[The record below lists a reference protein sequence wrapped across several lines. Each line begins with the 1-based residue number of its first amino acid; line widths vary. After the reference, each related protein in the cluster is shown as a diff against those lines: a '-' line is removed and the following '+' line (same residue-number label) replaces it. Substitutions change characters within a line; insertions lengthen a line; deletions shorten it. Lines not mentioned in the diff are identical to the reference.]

1 MLMLRNIQIDFLRFL
16 AITLV
21 IMLHSGGFTNS
32 NIINQIYNTIARGGW
47 IGVDLF
53 FVLSG
58 FLITSLVLNEYK
70 ASGKFDVK
78 KFLIRRGI
86 KIYPLFYFFLV
97 FQFCYSAYL
106 GKPQS
111 SINLLYEA
119 TFIANYTALNNLFLW
134 SICVEEHFYLI
145 ICMFAYFFQTHKA
158 FHPKI
163 ILKIYVFTLLLGFCI
178 RMFNYIE
185 FQNYDFYRD
194 YIPTHLRIHGL
205 FAGAALAY
213 FNIYKPNAIAAV
225 IDNRILNSALL
236 LLSVAFLLINF
247 IWNLD
252 EDIIVSTL
260 CFTTNPICFAF
271 ILINLITMKNSW
283 ILSLLK
289 PMAYIGKYSYSIY
302 LFHIFFLSVKY
313 PFIHNYGLMFVIIRF
328 AGIFIGG
335 IVISKLIEY
344 PILKLRDRYIPS
356 NAKLSLASS

>member
-134 SICVEEHFYLI
+134 SICVDR
-145 ICMFAYFFQTHKA
+145 K
-158 FHPKI
+158 
-163 ILKIYVFTLLLGFCI
+163 
-178 RMFNYIE
+178 
-185 FQNYDFYRD
+185 
-194 YIPTHLRIHGL
+194 
-205 FAGAALAY
+205 
-213 FNIYKPNAIAAV
+213 
-225 IDNRILNSALL
+225 
-236 LLSVAFLLINF
+236 SV
-247 IWNLD
+247 
-252 EDIIVSTL
+252 V
-260 CFTTNPICFAF
+260 
-271 ILINLITMKNSW
+271 
-283 ILSLLK
+283 
-289 PMAYIGKYSYSIY
+289 
-302 LFHIFFLSVKY
+302 
-313 PFIHNYGLMFVIIRF
+313 
-328 AGIFIGG
+328 
-335 IVISKLIEY
+335 
-344 PILKLRDRYIPS
+344 
-356 NAKLSLASS
+356 